1 MEGQFPFYH
10 LERSLAV
17 DPSTR
22 DFGLTFDAYYFSFD
36 LDRAGVYGKGGK
48 RKEREQQQKEAGG
61 RLFPYVELKH
71 EAQCNG
77 VKRI

>member
-1 MEGQFPFYH
+1 M
-10 LERSLAV
+10 
-17 DPSTR
+17 
-22 DFGLTFDAYYFSFD
+22 TFDAYYFSFD